1 MDSSACILNRG
12 GVLGLILVK
21 KNLEGKNIYKNGESV
36 KRGDSSTVLTYKLS
50 LEFFS
55 LSSVRI
61 HMRMAYSTQVS
72 VFPGAAPN
80 LSAISCHT
88 EARAL
93 G

>member
-1 MDSSACILNRG
+1 MNSSACILNRG
-12 GVLGLILVK
+12 GGLGLILVLK
-21 KNLEGKNIYKNGESV
+21 IWRAKIHIKNGGSV

-61 HMRMAYSTQVS
+61 HIRMAYSTQVS

-80 LSAISCHT
+80 LSAISRHT